1 MPAAGFMTTATFIFK
16 NALRNKRRAALSILS
31 VAISLFLLVTLL
43 VALREMTVPPE
54 DLGAALRVVVR
65 NRVSLANLLPSRQRP
80 IIERIPGVEAVSPFT
95 YFGGKFRN
103 EEQMTFAQFAMDPS
117 KLRAI
122 FGEAKLPED
131 QFDAF
136 LKDQTSCI
144 IGKLTTDKYKLKIG
158 DRVQLMSTIFGCP
171 LEMKIAGI
179 YKGTLDDRNV
189 LFHQKY
195 LDEACH
201 MDGQIGMWWVKVRSA
216 EDMPNVIA
224 TIDKSFASTSA
235 EVRAETERAFQLS
248 FVSMI
253 GSVKVFINSIS
264 TVVVFTL
271 LLVSASTMSM
281 AIRERFRELAVLKA
295 LGFRRRDLFA
305 FILAESFGLAG
316 AGAIFGVGGA
326 WLFFTHPKMA
336 GIVAGA
342 FAAWLLLLSVKSAL
356 TKRWAAFGTFIVL
369 AGVLGFA
376 GWFAYTQ
383 GTISQMTNNIFI
395 TFEVT
400 PRIVAVGAAVAAT
413 LGVLASLMPSFSVAR
428 MSVVQG
434 LKTLD

>member
-1 MPAAGFMTTATFIFK
+1 MTLATFIAK

-31 VAISLFLLVTLL
+31 VAVSLFLLVTLL

-65 NRVSLANLLPSRQRP
+65 NRVSLANPLPSRQRP

-95 YFGGKFRN
+95 WFGGTFRS
-103 EEQMTFAQFAMDPS
+103 EQNMTFAQFAMDPT
-117 KLRAI
+117 LMRPI
-122 FGEAKLPED
+122 FGEAKMPPE
-131 QFDAF
+131 QFEAF
-136 LKDQTSCI
+136 IKDQTSCI
-144 IGKLTTDKYKLKIG
+144 VGRLTAEKYKLKIG
-158 DRVQLMSTIFGCP
+158 DRLLFRSTIYGCP
-171 LEMKIAGI
+171 LELKLAGI
-179 YKGTLDDRNV
+179 YAGTIDDRNV
-189 LFHQKY
+189 LFHHKY
-195 LDEACH
+195 LDEACN
-201 MDGQIGMWWVKVRSA
+201 MDGQVGMWWVKVRSPEEITA
-216 EDMPNVIA
+216 VIETVNKA
-224 TIDKSFASTSA
+224 FASTSA

-253 GSVKVFINSIS
+253 GNVKVFVHSIS

-295 LGFRRRDLFA
+295 IGFQRRELFA
-305 FILAESFGLAG
+305 LILAESFGLAG
-316 AGAIFGVGGA
+316 AGALLGVGGG
-326 WLFFTHPKMA
+326 WLFFTHPQMA
-336 GIVAGA
+336 GVVAGLSGVWVLL
-342 FAAWLLLLSVKSAL
+342 FALRGAWQKKFGSAAGLL
-356 TKRWAAFGTFIVL
+356 VL
-369 AGVLGFA
+369 AALLAGA
-376 GWFAYTQ
+376 GWFAYHR

-400 PRIVAVGAAVAAT
+400 PRIVATGAAVAT
-413 LGVLASLMPSFSVAR
+413 LLGIVASLMPAIAVAR

>member
-1 MPAAGFMTTATFIFK
+1 MTIATFIAK

-65 NRVSLANLLPSRQRP
+65 NRVSLANLLPERQRP
-80 IIERIPGVEAVSPFT
+80 IIERVPGVEAASPFT
-95 YFGGKFRN
+95 WFGGKFRD
-103 EEQMTFAQFAMDPS
+103 EEMMTFAQFAMDA
-117 KLRAI
+117 KLLRAI
-122 FGEAKLPED
+122 FGEAKLP
-131 QFDAF
+131 DAQYEAF
-136 LKDQTSCI
+136 IKDQTACVV
-144 IGKLTTDKYKLKIG
+144 GKLTAEKYKLKIG
-158 DRVQLMSTIFGCP
+158 DRVQFTSTIFGCP

-179 YKGTLDDRNV
+179 YAGTLDDRNV

-195 LDEACH
+195 LDESCNVIK
-201 MDGQIGMWWVKVRSA
+201 GQVGMWWVKVRSI
-216 EDMPNVIA
+216 EEMPQVIE
-224 TIDKSFASTSA
+224 TINKAFANTSA

-248 FVSMI
+248 FVSMM
-253 GSVKVFINSIS
+253 GGVKVFIQSIS

-295 LGFRRRDLFA
+295 IGFRRHELFA
-305 FILAESFGLAG
+305 LILAESFGLAG
-316 AGAIFGVGGA
+316 AGALTGVGGA
-326 WLFFTHPKMA
+326 WLFFTHPKIA
-336 GIVAGA
+336 GIVAGV
-342 FAAWLLLLSVKSAL
+342 LSVLMVVNLLRALFRKKWGSAV
-356 TKRWAAFGTFIVL
+356 TFLIL
-369 AGVLGFA
+369 AWVLGA
-376 GWFAYTQ
+376 GGWFACTR
-383 GTISQMTNNIFI
+383 GTISQMTDNIFI

-400 PRIVAVGAAVAAT
+400 LRIIAIGSAVAT
-413 LGVLASLMPSFSVAR
+413 VLGVLASIMPSLAVAR